1 MTNMAQYDFDL
12 FVIGA
17 GSGGVRAARMSAG
30 YGARVA
36 VAEASRLGGTCVNL
50 GCVPKKLMFYA
61 SSFSTAAEDSAGFGW
76 KLPEPSFDWATLI
89 ANKDREIE
97 RLNGIYR
104 GLLEGAGVEIIE
116 GRARLLDRHTVEVGT
131 DSHTAKNI
139 LIATGGRPFIPPIP
153 GAELGITSNEVF
165 HLEKQPKKVA
175 IMGGGYIAVE
185 FAGIF
190 CGLGT
195 EVMLH
200 YRGPVFLRGFDDDI
214 RTTLAEEMRKRG
226 VDLRFGSLIER
237 IECKGDE
244 YAVTLSSGDIIEA
257 DHLLCAIGRLPNTA
271 GLGLE
276 EVGVDLDDRG
286 AVVVDEHLESSIP
299 GIYAIGD
306 CIDRIQL
313 TPVALAEGMAIA
325 ETLFNDN
332 PTVVDY
338 NNVPSAVFSQP
349 SVGTVG
355 LTEAEARAEGYEVE
369 IYRSTFRPMVHTLSG
384 RNEKTMMKLVVD
396 RTSDKVLGVH
406 MVGDDAGEII
416 QGMAVALNAG
426 ATKATFDKT
435 IGIHPT
441 AAEEFVTMRTPVAD
455 AGAPPRMPDAASS

>member
-1 MTNMAQYDFDL
+1 MSSYDFDL

-17 GSGGVRAARMSAG
+17 GSGGVRASRISAG

-36 VAEASRLGGTCVNL
+36 IAEASDLGGTCVNL

-61 SSFSTAAEDSAGFGW
+61 ASFSAAAEDAAGFGW
-76 KLPEPSFDWATLI
+76 TVPQPTFDWATLI
-89 ANKDREIE
+89 ANKDLEIE

-104 GLLEGAGVEIIE
+104 NLLEASGVRIIE
-116 GRARLLDRHTVEVGT
+116 GRAKLLDRHTVAVDGERY
-131 DSHTAKNI
+131 TAENI
-139 LIATGGRPFIPPIP
+139 LIATGSRPWIPQIP
-153 GAELGITSNEVF
+153 GAELGITSNQVF
-165 HLEKQPKKVA
+165 HLEKQPRKII

-190 CGLGT
+190 HGLGS
-195 EVMLH
+195 EVMLN

-214 RTTLAEEMRKRG
+214 RVTLAEEMRKRG
-226 VDLRFGSLIER
+226 IELRFNSVVDR
-237 IECKGDE
+237 IECKGDR
-244 YAVTLSSGDIIEA
+244 YAVTLSSGEVAETDE
-257 DHLLCAIGRLPNTA
+257 LLCAIGRVPNTT

-276 EVGVDLDDRG
+276 DVGVELNDRG
-286 AVVVDEHLESSIP
+286 AVVVNEHLQSSVP

-306 CIDRIQL
+306 VIDRITL

-332 PTVVDY
+332 PTEVDY
-338 NNVPSAVFSQP
+338 TNVPSAVFSQP

-355 LTEAEARAEGYEVE
+355 LTEAEARQGDFDVE

-396 RTSDKVLGVH
+396 RATDRVLGVH
-406 MVGDDAGEII
+406 MVGHEAGEII
-416 QGMAVALNAG
+416 QGMAVALKAG
-426 ATKATFDKT
+426 ATKTTFDRT

-441 AAEEFVTMRTPVAD
+441 AAEEFVTMRTPVTD
-455 AGAPPRMPDAASS
+455 